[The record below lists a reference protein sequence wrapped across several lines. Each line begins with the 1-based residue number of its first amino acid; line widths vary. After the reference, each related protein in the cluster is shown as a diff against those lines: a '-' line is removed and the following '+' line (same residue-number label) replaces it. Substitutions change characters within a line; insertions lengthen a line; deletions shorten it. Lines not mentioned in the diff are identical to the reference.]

1 MAQAK
6 AVFLVGFFEVIN
18 CFNNN
23 KNENCNVKLKKKT

>member
-23 KNENCNVKLKKKT
+23 KNENCNVKFKKT